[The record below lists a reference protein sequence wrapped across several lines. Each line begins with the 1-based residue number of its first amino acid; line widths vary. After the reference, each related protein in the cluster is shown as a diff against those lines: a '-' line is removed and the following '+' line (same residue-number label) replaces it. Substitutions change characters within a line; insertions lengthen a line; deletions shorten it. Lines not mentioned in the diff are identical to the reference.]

1 MLKFGTLVGLV
12 LNNNHH
18 QFKNVLWTL
27 WHIGTKFVA
36 IINSMFGRYLR
47 VWGQCHLVFQRL
59 YTKKKKTISCY
70 YIPWFMLILMI
81 SHLLFYVTLLLCHF
95 EVMKNSYFTVTPNL
109 VHFSAVLAQM
119 IFRPSCTKNKNK
131 KNKFLIF
138 HNHYRETPFRSQPGL
153 CLLSWAEQKFSFQF
167 EFLHLSSPP
176 CCFHTADWTGRSHM
190 TTHMV
195 VCF

>member
-12 LNNNHH
+12 LNNSHH

-36 IINSMFGRYLR
+36 IINCMFGRYLR

-59 YTKKKKTISCY
+59 FTKKKTISCY
-70 YIPWFMLILMI
+70 YIPWFMPILMI

-95 EVMKNSYFTVTPNL
+95 EVMKNNYFKSCPFFCSIGSDDLQTKL
-109 VHFSAVLAQM
+109 HKKQKQKKQ
-119 IFRPSCTKNKNK
+119 IFD
-131 KNKFLIF
+131 I
-138 HNHYRETPFRSQPGL
+138 HNHYRETPFQSQPGL
-153 CLLSWAEQKFSFQF
+153 CLLSWAQKFIFQF

-176 CCFHTADWTGRSHM
+176 CCFHVADWTGRSHV
-190 TTHMV
+190 TTHTV
-195 VCF
+195 VCGKH